1 MSGQLIAWG
10 VQGWGQPE
18 PCPAASLQGGVRGAA
33 PSWELGRQRTAAMEE
48 PTTPPFAL
56 CVRRVYD
63 VWAKYRLPITGRPDL
78 AVVLQEKKTCGA
90 AKEGGACELP

>member
-1 MSGQLIAWG
+1 
-10 VQGWGQPE
+10 
-18 PCPAASLQGGVRGAA
+18 
-33 PSWELGRQRTAAMEE
+33 MEE